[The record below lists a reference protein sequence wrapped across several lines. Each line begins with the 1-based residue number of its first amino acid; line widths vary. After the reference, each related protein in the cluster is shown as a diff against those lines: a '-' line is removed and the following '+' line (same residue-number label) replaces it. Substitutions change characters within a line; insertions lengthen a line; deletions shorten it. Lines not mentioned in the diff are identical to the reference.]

1 MYEKIIIHDDF
12 DGIISGAICSVA
24 LGVRKIIF
32 AGPSAIIRSIVS
44 ISENDIVCDLPYPL
58 ECALWFDH
66 HEGNLQDLEFRKIA
80 PADINGRF
88 APLKSCARV
97 VYEYFSERTNL
108 PEFIQD
114 TVEEADI
121 IDSFG
126 YSSIEEWRMET
137 PGKIIDSTLK
147 IKEQSRQKRE
157 SYMRE
162 LLYLLKDNS
171 IEEVANLQMVKER
184 FNRYKKDEEGMLK
197 IIRDSSNCIS
207 MEGNSKIVLL
217 DLTDYNRRPVLIK
230 NLAYLLFPNSSAV
243 LQIVNLFERGTK
255 TTDLSFSMSLSLKH
269 DTTQFD
275 INIGEIMRTLN
286 IGDGHRGA
294 GAGIVS
300 CNSKQEMIKKK
311 AIITD
316 KIFRL
321 WNAQISIGSH

>member
-12 DGIISGAICSVA
+12 DGIVSGAICSLA
-24 LGVRKIIF
+24 LGVRKILF
-32 AGPSAIIRSIVS
+32 AGPSAIIRSLIS

-58 ECALWFDH
+58 ECGLWFDH
-66 HEGNLQDLEFRKIA
+66 HEGNLQDLEFRKID

-97 VYEYFSERTNL
+97 VYEYFSERTSL
-108 PEFIQD
+108 PEFIKD

-126 YSSIEEWRMET
+126 YSSIEEWRAET

-157 SYMRE
+157 AYMRE
-162 LLYLLKDNS
+162 LLYLLKENS
-171 IEEVANLQMVKER
+171 IEEVASLQMVKER

-197 IIRDSSNCIS
+197 IIKDSSTCIS
-207 MEGNSKIVLL
+207 MENDCKIVLL
-217 DLTDYNRRPVLIK
+217 DLTNYNRRPILIK
-230 NLAYLLFPNSSAV
+230 NLAYLLFPDASAV
-243 LQIVNLFERGTK
+243 LQVANLFERGVK
-255 TTDLSFSMSLSLKH
+255 TRDLSFSMSLSLKH
-269 DTTQFD
+269 DSTKSG
-275 INIGEIMRTLN
+275 INIGEVMRTLN

-294 GAGIVS
+294 GAGTLK

-321 WNAQISIGSH
+321 WNAQLVSIQK